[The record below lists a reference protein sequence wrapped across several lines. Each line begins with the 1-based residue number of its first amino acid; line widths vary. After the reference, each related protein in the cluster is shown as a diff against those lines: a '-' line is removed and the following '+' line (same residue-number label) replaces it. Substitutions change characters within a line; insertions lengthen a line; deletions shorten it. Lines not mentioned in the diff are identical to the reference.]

1 MYLYEFLV
9 FGVILLKYLDK
20 FFVCLFMVYQIIRV
34 IIVYMYFVY
43 NFKFIE
49 FFIIDKQVL
58 EIYFLDRFFIDSCWF
73 CQEFKL
79 SLKKKVYGMLFVWL

>member
-1 MYLYEFLV
+1 
-9 FGVILLKYLDK
+9 
-20 FFVCLFMVYQIIRV
+20 
-34 IIVYMYFVY
+34 MYFVY

-79 SLKKKVYGMLFVWL
+79 SFKKSLLYVICMVMIYGGIYVYDIYM